1 MVKLLSR
8 WLTPARSLT
17 LALSLTASEAY
28 AHGAVKG
35 LGNFGGGFV
44 HPLIEPAHLVALIAL
59 ALLIGQRGVVA
70 AKGSLI
76 GLAAASAIGLLFAGF
91 DSTPD
96 TDNLLLGAAAASGVA
111 VMVAR
116 PLPAV
121 VGSLLGAWI
130 GFGIGVGTVPEG
142 LIGSMRF
149 MSVLGTWLGINFCT
163 LCAATFIQEAKRPWL
178 LVLVR
183 VAGSWVTACAVL
195 VLALHA
201 SGRG

>member
-1 MVKLLSR
+1 MVKQLRR
-8 WLTPARSLT
+8 WLTPARL
-17 LALSLTASEAY
+17 LALALGLTASEAY

-59 ALLIGQRGVVA
+59 ALLIGQRGVMA

-76 GLAAASAIGLLFAGF
+76 GLAGASAIGLLCACF
-91 DSTPD
+91 DWPSD
-96 TDNLLLGAAAASGVA
+96 TDNLLLGAAVASGLA

-121 VGSLLGAWI
+121 VGGLLGAWI

-142 LIGSMRF
+142 LSGSVRF
-149 MSVLGTWLGINFCT
+149 MSLLGTWLGVNFCT
-163 LCAATFIQEAKRPWL
+163 LCAATFIQEAKRPWM

-183 VAGSWVTACAVL
+183 VAGSWMTACALL

>member
-1 MVKLLSR
+1 MVKWPSR
-8 WLTPARSLT
+8 WLTLARSLT
-17 LALSLTASEAY
+17 LALGLTASEAY

-59 ALLIGQRGVVA
+59 ALLIGQRGVMA

-163 LCAATFIQEAKRPWL
+163 LCAATFIQEGKRPWM

-183 VAGSWVTACAVL
+183 VAGSWMTACALL

-201 SGRG
+201 SSRG

>member
-1 MVKLLSR
+1 MVKPLRR
-8 WLTPARSLT
+8 W
-17 LALSLTASEAY
+17 LALSLTLGLTASDAC

-35 LGNFGGGFV
+35 LGDFGGGFV

-59 ALLIGQRGVVA
+59 ALLVGQRGVMDS
-70 AKGSLI
+70 KGSLV
-76 GLAAASAIGLLFAGF
+76 GLAVASAIGLLCGCF
-91 DSTPD
+91 DWRSD
-96 TDNLLLGAAAASGVA
+96 TDNLLLGAAAITGVA

-116 PLPAV
+116 PVPAAV
-121 VGSLLGAWI
+121 CTVMGVWI

-142 LIGSMRF
+142 LSGSVRF
-149 MSVLGTWLGINFCT
+149 MSLLGTWLGVNFCT
-163 LCAATFIQEAKRPWL
+163 LCAATFIQEAKRPWM

-183 VAGSWVTACAVL
+183 VAGSWMTACALL